1 MQKHK
6 NSGLHKNIV
15 CQAQSVSVLDIIAM
29 DFVSSNRSL
38 LGFNLSFFVKDIELL
53 PTFYNQI
60 SDWLDQD
67 KLKIPRIVEMD
78 MQDIGQAHELIQS
91 GKSVGKIV
99 IQTNIKID

>member
-53 PTFYNQI
+53 STFYNQI